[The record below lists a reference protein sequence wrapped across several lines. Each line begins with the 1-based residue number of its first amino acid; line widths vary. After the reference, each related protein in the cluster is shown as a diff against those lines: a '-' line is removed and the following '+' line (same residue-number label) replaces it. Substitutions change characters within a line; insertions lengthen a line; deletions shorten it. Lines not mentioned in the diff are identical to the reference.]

1 MFPCTHAYTHLCTT
15 CDPLLQ
21 AFLSFAFGSFE
32 TGSHVDLA
40 GLEPAMWIR
49 PLWDHVTLSTT
60 CPRIWGGGA
69 ARASYMGWP

>member
-1 MFPCTHAYTHLCTT
+1 MHTHISVPPVSLFYKRFFP
-15 CDPLLQ
+15 
-21 AFLSFAFGSFE
+21 FVFGSFE

-69 ARASYMGWP
+69 ARASYTGWP